1 MYFKHCIKLVLSIL
15 CLLQIGESYDLIKQ
29 DGIQY
34 ITGNGCGSK
43 IPFIYLNEVPED
55 IQMFPCGVINPS
67 KLNNLKDWNLKLS
80 NKQKINALINKTEN
94 YSVSMP
100 SPRCF
105 WINSQ
110 ELPLHILGITSK
122 PLGTPKIPKC
132 T

>member
-80 NKQKINALINKTEN
+80 NK
-94 YSVSMP
+94 
-100 SPRCF
+100 
-105 WINSQ
+105 
-110 ELPLHILGITSK
+110 
-122 PLGTPKIPKC
+122 
-132 T
+132 